1 MLERCFI
8 QSEKLPMTKETDLYQ
23 PIKDFLED
31 AGYEVKSE
39 ITGCDVVACKP
50 DVPMVIVELKTRFSL
65 DLILQG
71 VERQAL
77 AEDVYLAVRTPETPS
92 KRKNWR
98 KRRRPLLTLCK
109 KLGLGLLMVD
119 PETAHSVEV
128 LLDPAPYRPRKNS
141 RLKTRLK
148 KEFYARA
155 GDPNTGGVS
164 HSKII
169 TAYRQDALRCAAA
182 LQFSSSLALKIIR
195 DVTGVARAASILQNN
210 HYGWFERVSRGVYKL
225 TAEGQTALLQYSE
238 AVAQLRP
245 VAATAPPT
253 SSKGAQGQTRSC

>member
-1 MLERCFI
+1 
-8 QSEKLPMTKETDLYQ
+8 MTRETDLYL

-98 KRRRPLLTLCK
+98 KRRRPLYTLQ
-109 KLGLGLLMVD
+109 
-119 PETAHSVEV
+119 
-128 LLDPAPYRPRKNS
+128 
-141 RLKTRLK
+141 KTW
-148 KEFYARA
+148 ARVA
-155 GDPNTGGVS
+155 YGG
-164 HSKII
+164 
-169 TAYRQDALRCAAA
+169 
-182 LQFSSSLALKIIR
+182 
-195 DVTGVARAASILQNN
+195 
-210 HYGWFERVSRGVYKL
+210 
-225 TAEGQTALLQYSE
+225 
-238 AVAQLRP
+238 P
-245 VAATAPPT
+245 
-253 SSKGAQGQTRSC
+253 